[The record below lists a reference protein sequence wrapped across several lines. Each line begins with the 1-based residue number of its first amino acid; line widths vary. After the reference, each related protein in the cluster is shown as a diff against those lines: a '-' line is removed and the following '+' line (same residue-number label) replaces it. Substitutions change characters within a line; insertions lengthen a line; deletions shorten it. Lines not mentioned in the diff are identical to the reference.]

1 MSQIIKATLLL
12 CHDEDFDFE
21 TTVVLEGTREQLDNT
36 TIFDRP
42 EYADLYIANVDFE
55 PNLWTMFVP
64 GGNVCRLFKETPLY
78 CIYEHAPFSVSDRF
92 SYQATP
98 DLVQHRHAGGD
109 DSFETLAEAEE
120 KALAAARA
128 NIEELKRTIED
139 LEQHL
144 P

>member
-12 CHDEDFDFE
+12 CHDDDFDFE

-36 TIFDRP
+36 AIFDEP
-42 EYADLYIANVDFE
+42 EYADLYIAGVDFE
-55 PNLWTMFVP
+55 PNLWPMFAP
-64 GGNVCRLFKETPLY
+64 GGTFCRLFKETPLY
-78 CIYEHAPFSVSDRF
+78 CIYENAPFTVPARF
-92 SYQATP
+92 SFQATP
-98 DLVQHRHAGGD
+98 ALSQHHNAGWG
-109 DSFETLAEAEE
+109 DSFETLAETEE